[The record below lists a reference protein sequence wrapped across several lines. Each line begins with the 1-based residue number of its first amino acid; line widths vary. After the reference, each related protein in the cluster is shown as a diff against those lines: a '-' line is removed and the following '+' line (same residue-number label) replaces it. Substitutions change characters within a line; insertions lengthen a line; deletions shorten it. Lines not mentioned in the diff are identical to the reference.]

1 MGHTYSNNLFH
12 IIFSTKDRAGLLSD
26 RIRDELHRYITGIIR
41 NQDCSLVKI
50 NSVEDHAHL
59 LCKIKPSI
67 AVSDF
72 INKVKSNS
80 SRWINERFKPPYKF
94 QWQSGFS
101 SFSVSESASES
112 VVQYIN
118 HQQEHHKLV
127 TFEAELKTF
136 LEKHGIN
143 YDPERFLD

>member
-12 IIFSTKDRAGLLSD
+12 IIYSTKGRSGLLSD
-26 RIRDELHRYITGIIR
+26 RIRDEFHRYVTGIVK
-41 NQDCSLVKI
+41 NLNCSLVKI

-72 INKVKSNS
+72 VNKVKTNS
-80 SRWINERFKPPYKF
+80 SRWINDHFELPYKF

-101 SFSVSESASES
+101 SFSVSESACES
-112 VVQYIN
+112 VIRYIDN
-118 HQQEHHKLV
+118 QQEHHKLV
-127 TFEAELKTF
+127 TFEEELKTF
-136 LEKHGIN
+136 LDKHGID
-143 YDPERFLD
+143 YDPMHYLD